1 LQLLGSPESGL
12 ALQETAK
19 ELGEVSAGA
28 WAAALEVVVRLDN
41 REFQAAA
48 EALQRLKAEHGTSP
62 LIVKRRNWGGDGQE
76 LSLYRVTSVD
86 YGYGAGG
93 PTTYLLG
100 AELTSQVATREYT
113 YDSTLAP
120 SLTCSVGCRETRMR
134 EQFEALVHDVV
145 CRACTRWLRSDPR
158 HRSRRR
164 SQASRRCPAPAL

>member
-1 LQLLGSPESGL
+1 MKIARGSAHPYCDWTSGSPPPTYPLPDLRTTQNDL
-12 ALQETAK
+12 AHFVFHYDGVGNATTIEDNAD
-19 ELGEVSAGA
+19 AGQCFFQYA
-28 WAAALEVVVRLDN
+28 YPMKVRDM
-41 REFQAAA
+41 QYA
-48 EALQRLKAEHGTSP
+48 
-62 LIVKRRNWGGDGQE
+62 D
-76 LSLYRVTSVD
+76 LYRVTSVD